1 MAKKKHLKKH
11 ATNINHNKNVVHIHI
26 GDKKRR
32 AAKSKKASS
41 NPRSDHPHSHFSVQM
56 PQTLAPQFHMN
67 RPQHFDPMTQAQ
79 RENIL
84 GNTQVPVNGPVPV
97 RVPVPAPT
105 VRVPAPVPVSVP
117 VPAPTVRVPAPV
129 PVSVPVP
136 APMPFR
142 APPVH
147 LSIPVQFPIP
157 VRAPMPVRA
166 PVPVPVPVPNS
177 QALVVHTPT
186 HTPQPRPTPT
196 ALVFTPAYQKMEEDQ
211 QMTPRKRQ
219 FTTHHSDDIII
230 PHYSHHSP
238 YSHYNS
244 EFANRMRELD
254 IQSPLSHMS
263 ETDTELHVP
272 ANTQLALFNDDGRVK
287 QKRNKVDV
295 SLLNDKQLLVRSRK
309 AETNKECNDR
319 NKAKKSKK

>member
-26 GDKKRR
+26 GDKKKR
-32 AAKSKKASS
+32 ATKSKKASS
-41 NPRSDHPHSHFSVQM
+41 NPRSDHPHTHFSVQM

-105 VRVPAPVPVSVP
+105 VRVPAPVPVP
-117 VPAPTVRVPAPV
+117 VPALAR
-129 PVSVPVP
+129 S
-136 APMPFR
+136 
-142 APPVH
+142 PPVH
-147 LSIPVQFPIP
+147 LSIPVQFPI
-157 VRAPMPVRA
+157 PVRA

-186 HTPQPRPTPT
+186 HAPQPRPTPT

-211 QMTPRKRQ
+211 LMTPRKRQ

-254 IQSPLSHMS
+254 IQLPLSHMS